1 MVRMQSDEREDPLPA
16 QDAGPAG
23 IQSFEIGLKL
33 LSLMAELSDGTQPPM
48 LKTLSAAAGM
58 PPAKVHRYMVSLVRT
73 QYAERDPATGRYRLG
88 PMARQLGIAAISR
101 MDVLKVA
108 GARLAQLCAEIE
120 QSVALAIW
128 TYHGPV
134 MVATEDLREP
144 VTISTRVGQIMPLL
158 TSATGRVFGAWLPAR
173 MVERLIQQEL
183 AAAYGR
189 DGATAIRTM
198 AQVDA
203 LFQQT
208 REAGVA
214 WTQGG
219 LNATVNA
226 LAAPVFD
233 YRGTLVAALASLG
246 PANSFDIR
254 TDGALAIALKAA
266 AGQISQ
272 ELGYRD

>member
-1 MVRMQSDEREDPLPA
+1 MGTDESDDSPDTA
-16 QDAGPAG
+16 DAGPAG

-33 LSLMAELSDGTQPPM
+33 LGLMAELSDGAMPPM
-48 LKTLSAAAGM
+48 LKTLSAAAEM

-73 QYAERDPATGRYRLG
+73 GYAERDPATGRYRLG
-88 PMARQLGIAAISR
+88 PMARQLGITAISR

-108 GARLAQLCAEIE
+108 GARLPQICAELE

-128 TYHGPV
+128 TFHGPV

-158 TSATGRVFGAWLPAR
+158 SSATGRVFGAWLPAR

-183 AAAYGR
+183 ASAYGK
-189 DGATAIRTM
+189 DPATAIRTV
-198 AQVDA
+198 AQVDQ

-208 REAGVA
+208 REAGVG

-226 LAAPVFD
+226 LAAPIFD

-246 PANSFDIR
+246 PASSFDTR
-254 TDGALAIALKAA
+254 TDGTLALALKAA
-266 AGQISQ
+266 AGWISRD
-272 ELGYRD
+272 LGYQA

>member
-1 MVRMQSDEREDPLPA
+1 MPDATNAP
-16 QDAGPAG
+16 DAGPAG

-33 LSLMAELSDGTQPPM
+33 LSLMAELSDGNMPPM
-48 LKTLSAAAGM
+48 LKTLSAAADM
-58 PPAKVHRYMVSLVRT
+58 PPAKVHRYMASLLRT
-73 QYAERDPATGRYRLG
+73 GYAERDPATGRYRLG
-88 PMARQLGIAAISR
+88 PMARQLGISAISR

-108 GARLAQLCAEIE
+108 GKRLPQICADLQ

-144 VTISTRVGQIMPLL
+144 VTISTRVGQVMPLL
-158 TSATGRVFGAWLPAR
+158 TSATGRVFGAWLPPR

-189 DGATAIRTM
+189 DPATAIRTM
-198 AQVDA
+198 AQVDD
-203 LFQQT
+203 LFT
-208 REAGVA
+208 RTRSAGIA

-226 LAAPVFD
+226 LAAPLFD

-246 PANSFDIR
+246 PAISFDVS
-254 TDGALAIALKAA
+254 TDGALARALRAA
-266 AGQISQ
+266 ADAVSR
-272 ELGYRD
+272 ELGFQP

>member
-1 MVRMQSDEREDPLPA
+1 MARLANSQRDVPVEMPE
-16 QDAGPAG
+16 AGSAG
-23 IQSFEIGLKL
+23 IQSFEVGLKL
-33 LSLMAELSDGTQPPM
+33 LSLMAALSDGPMPPM
-48 LKTLSAAAGM
+48 LKTLAAAAEM
-58 PPAKVHRYMVSLVRT
+58 PPAKVHRYMASLVRS

-108 GARLAQLCAEIE
+108 GHRLPQICTDLR

-128 TYHGPV
+128 TFHGPV

-144 VTISTRVGQIMPLL
+144 VTISTRVGQVMPLL
-158 TSATGRVFGAWLPAR
+158 TSATGRVFGAWLPPG
-173 MVERLIQQEL
+173 MVDRLIQQEL
-183 AAAYGR
+183 AAAYGK
-189 DGATAIRTM
+189 DPTTSIRTM

-208 REAGVA
+208 RDAGIA

-219 LNATVNA
+219 LNTTVNA

-246 PANSFDIR
+246 PAPHFDIATEGPLALVLR
-254 TDGALAIALKAA
+254 TAALAI
-266 AGQISQ
+266 SR
-272 ELGYRD
+272 ELGAQV